1 MERSAP
7 NGETQDNVFN
17 SRKVDPKPAKNPRK
31 RPGQGRTN
39 DKDSNLRDRLTESLL
54 KGTAECLIC
63 LDKVKQQQA
72 TWNCRNCFQVF
83 HIGCIKKWAKS
94 VTVEGS
100 WRCPGCQVSITT
112 IPRDYTC
119 FCGKLTNPE
128 WIRNEGLVPHTC
140 GEICGRPLATAD
152 SALSCP
158 HTCSDLCHPGESQ
171 DCSQT

>member
-1 MERSAP
+1 M
-7 NGETQDNVFN
+7 
-17 SRKVDPKPAKNPRK
+17 
-31 RPGQGRTN
+31 
-39 DKDSNLRDRLTESLL
+39 RDRLTESLL
-54 KGTAECLIC
+54 KGTTECMIC

-72 TWNCRNCFQVF
+72 TWDCRNCFQVF
-83 HIGCIKKWAKS
+83 HIGCTRKWAKS

-100 WRCPGCQVSITT
+100 WRCPGCQVTITA

-140 GEICGRPLATAD
+140 GEICGRALATAD

-158 HTCSDLCHPGESQ
+158 HTCSDLCHPGESHTPRPP
-171 DCSQT
+171 CITPITFNMYHSLSQWIMSFIICGRYAREA